1 MRRFGERLLRRET
14 IVIIASDGLD
24 VGDTEILRQVM
35 RDIHRRA
42 AGVVWL
48 NPLLDTP
55 GYQPTAG
62 GMRAARPYVGTFSS
76 VGSAEQLARLARVVR
91 LRV

>member
-1 MRRFGERLLRRET
+1 MHDL
-14 IVIIASDGLD
+14 
-24 VGDTEILRQVM
+24 
-35 RDIHRRA
+35 HRRA

-55 GYQPTAG
+55 GYQPTAS

-76 VGSAEQLARLARVVR
+76 VNDVAAFARLARVVR
-91 LRV
+91 VRL